1 MPGSLSAL
9 SGAPPA
15 PNPISSQPQPQG
27 MGGPLSGGAPAMGA
41 GGQGAPQAPPPP
53 PSHQQT
59 VVALRHFSAIEK
71 ELSGLL
77 ADPDL
82 GKADMKSQIIDGA
95 TKLVAGG
102 ILTPVQAVTQ
112 LGAVPTRPYDQKA
125 WLEKNFAQT
134 VQAQRMVL
142 AHHGAAFAGQQ
153 VDAAPTTPGNHA
165 DAAAA
170 LATQYKGSA

>member
-1 MPGSLSAL
+1 
-9 SGAPPA
+9 
-15 PNPISSQPQPQG
+15 
-27 MGGPLSGGAPAMGA
+27 MGA

-71 ELSGLL
+71 ELGGLL

-125 WLEKNFAQT
+125 WLEKNFSQA
-134 VQAQRMVL
+134 VQAQQMVL
-142 AHHGAAFAGQQ
+142 AHHAAGAAMGQQ
-153 VDAAPTTPGNHA
+153 GDTMPPNPANHA
-165 DAAAA
+165 GAVASLAA
-170 LATQYKGSA
+170 QYKGGANG

>member
-15 PNPISSQPQPQG
+15 PNPISSQPQG
-27 MGGPLSGGAPAMGA
+27 MGGPLSGAAPAGAP
-41 GGQGAPQAPPPP
+41 GQGAPQAPPPP

-59 VVALRHFSAIEK
+59 VVALRHFSAIEQ
-71 ELSGLL
+71 ELRGLL

-112 LGAVPTRPYDQKA
+112 LGAVPTRPYDQKV
-125 WLEKNFAQT
+125 WLEKNFSQA
-134 VQAQRMVL
+134 VQAQQMVL
-142 AHHGAAFAGQQ
+142 AHHAAGFAGQQ
-153 VDAAPTTPGNHA
+153 IDTTPPSPDGHA
-165 DAAAA
+165 GAATA
-170 LATQYKGSA
+170 LAAQYQGGANG